1 LDEESGGMKKERP
14 KILLPSLREKER
26 YVKFKVISEEP
37 IQYSD
42 LESAIWNS
50 FLDFYGE
57 LGVSE
62 LSLWIIKN
70 LWDEKEQ
77 IGVIKSNNKSVE
89 KVLAGLGLISR
100 LGDSRTIFKIL
111 KVSGTIKGLK

>member
-1 LDEESGGMKKERP
+1 MNKP

-37 IQYSD
+37 ISYAE
-42 LESAIWNS
+42 LESSIWNS

-57 LGVSE
+57 LGVSGF
-62 LSLWIIKN
+62 SLWIIKN

-77 IGVIKSNNKSVE
+77 IGVIKCN
-89 KVLAGLGLISR
+89 
-100 LGDSRTIFKIL
+100 
-111 KVSGTIKGLK
+111 